1 MALPKFSIYYTPPA
15 SMDLIDFLDIWYD
28 PYEICL
34 NVWVNRSHWI
44 YIEWNAFF
52 EKKWGPKHVTSSGW
66 RTSLACDGNFT
77 VIILSFMA
85 FSMTGNIIWVMWL
98 SKSSNIDLSFTI
110 FMLNHLANTS
120 ESIHPKYWKWTIIFV
135 NLVTIWLHLVFNINM
150 KQFDLAIQFEIL
162 LSCRFVNS
170 TTETEPLNRY
180 YWKGFNKE
188 LAEQLPKIYLC
199 I

>member
-1 MALPKFSIYYTPPA
+1 MTWEYLFVFTGQHYHVPFSHC
-15 SMDLIDFLDIWYD
+15 FLLQVLSFLKIF
-28 PYEICL
+28 C
-34 NVWVNRSHWI
+34 
-44 YIEWNAFF
+44 WNWHLFGFF
-52 EKKWGPKHVTSSGW
+52 SVF
-66 RTSLACDGNFT
+66 FT

-98 SKSSNIDLSFTI
+98 SKSSNIGLSFTI

-135 NLVTIWLHLVFNINM
+135 NLVTIWLHLIFNINM